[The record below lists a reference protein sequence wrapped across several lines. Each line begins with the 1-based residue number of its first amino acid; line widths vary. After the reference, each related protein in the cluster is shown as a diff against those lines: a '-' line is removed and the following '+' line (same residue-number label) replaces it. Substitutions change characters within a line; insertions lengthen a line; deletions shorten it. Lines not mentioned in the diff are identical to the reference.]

1 MIYAVIL
8 AGGKGT
14 RMKSAQFPKQFLTIG
29 GEPILRMTV
38 DKFLCCTAI
47 DKIIVAAP
55 AVWLSH
61 TVDLL
66 KGNSYSKV
74 HVCEGGKT
82 RQESLYKA
90 VKFIQREFNA
100 ADDAIIVSHDVARP
114 FITLRI
120 IEDNIKA
127 MESADA
133 VDTVIPAVDT
143 IVESQDGN
151 VIFNIPDRSRM
162 YQGQTPQSFRL
173 KKYIDIYETL
183 DDAYLSRVTDAARI
197 LAEHGCQVKLVNGE
211 LFNMKITTE
220 FDFSLAE
227 YLLGQS
233 HD

>member
-14 RMKSAQFPKQFLTIG
+14 RMKSAQFPKQFLTIS
-29 GEPILRMTV
+29 GEPILRMTI

-47 DKIIVAAP
+47 DKIVVAAP
-55 AVWLSH
+55 AVWMSH
-61 TVDLL
+61 TADLL
-66 KGNSYSKV
+66 KGASYSRV
-74 HVCEGGKT
+74 HVCEGGVT

-90 VKFIQREFNA
+90 VKYIQQEFNA
-100 ADDAIIVSHDVARP
+100 DDDAIIVSHDVARP

-120 IEDNIKA
+120 IEDNINA
-127 MESADA
+127 MASADA

-143 IVESQDGN
+143 IVESEDGD
-151 VIFNIPDRSRM
+151 VISSIPDRSRM

-183 DDAYLSRVTDAARI
+183 DNDYLSRVTDAARI
-197 LAEHGCQVKLVNGE
+197 LAEHGCRVKLVDGE

-220 FDFSLAE
+220 FDFGLAE
-227 YLLGQS
+227 YMLGQS

>member
-14 RMKSAQFPKQFLTIG
+14 RMKSAQFPKQFLSIG

-90 VKFIQREFNA
+90 VKFVQREFNA

-151 VIFNIPDRSRM
+151 VIFNVPDRSRM